1 MLILASESPR
11 RRMLLAQLGVAF
23 RVEVAAVDERRLAGE
38 SPAEM
43 SVRLALLKAR
53 SVAARLGV
61 DGDSGGG
68 RDTGRDTGRD
78 SGRDTPGNPGAIGD
92 AEATAVLAGDTVVAI
107 GDESLGKPADRA
119 HAVAM
124 LRRLSGATHTVYSAV
139 ALLAGRR
146 AAHRL
151 SATAVTFAGLDARDI
166 ERYCDTDEPYD
177 KAGGYGIQGPAG
189 AFVTRIDGSYSGVV
203 GLPLWE
209 TRALLRELRVARA

>member
-43 SVRLALLKAR
+43 STRLALLKAR

-68 RDTGRDTGRD
+68 RDPGRDP
-78 SGRDTPGNPGAIGD
+78 GRDTPGNPGAIGD

-139 ALLAGRR
+139 ALVAGRR

-166 ERYCDTDEPYD
+166 EQYCDTDEPYD

>member
-23 RVEVAAVDERRLAGE
+23 RVEIAAVDERRLAGE

-68 RDTGRDTGRD
+68 RDPGRD

-92 AEATAVLAGDTVVAI
+92 AEAAAVLAGDTVVAI

-139 ALLAGRR
+139 ALLAGAR

-166 ERYCDTDEPYD
+166 EQYCDTDEPYD

>member
-43 SVRLALLKAR
+43 SMRLALLKAR

-68 RDTGRDTGRD
+68 RDTGRD
-78 SGRDTPGNPGAIGD
+78 SGRDNPGNSGAIGD
-92 AEATAVLAGDTVVAI
+92 AEAAAVLAGDTVVAI

-139 ALLAGRR
+139 ALVTGRR

-151 SATAVTFAGLDARDI
+151 SATAVTFAGIDARDI

-209 TRALLRELRVARA
+209 TRELLRELRVARA

>member
-43 SVRLALLKAR
+43 SMRLALLKAR

-68 RDTGRDTGRD
+68 RDPGRDP
-78 SGRDTPGNPGAIGD
+78 GRDTPGNPGAIGD

-139 ALLAGRR
+139 ALVASRR

-151 SATAVTFAGLDARDI
+151 SATAVTFAGIDARDI
-166 ERYCDTDEPYD
+166 EQYCDTDEPYD

-209 TRALLRELRVARA
+209 TRALLRELGVARA

>member
-61 DGDSGGG
+61 DGDSGGD
-68 RDTGRDTGRD
+68 RDTGDPGRD
-78 SGRDTPGNPGAIGD
+78 NPGNPGAIGD

-139 ALLAGRR
+139 ALRAGRR

-151 SATAVTFAGLDARDI
+151 SATAVTFARLDARDI
-166 ERYCDTDEPYD
+166 EQYCDTDEPYD

-203 GLPLWE
+203 G
-209 TRALLRELRVARA
+209 

>member
-1 MLILASESPR
+1 
-11 RRMLLAQLGVAF
+11 MLLAQLGVAF

-43 SVRLALLKAR
+43 STRLALLKAR

-68 RDTGRDTGRD
+68 RDPGLDPGR
-78 SGRDTPGNPGAIGD
+78 GNPGAIGD
-92 AEATAVLAGDTVVAI
+92 AEATTVLAGDTVVAI

-139 ALLAGRR
+139 ALLAGAR

-166 ERYCDTDEPYD
+166 EQYCDTDEPYD

-209 TRALLRELRVARA
+209 TRALLRELGVACA

>member
-1 MLILASESPR
+1 
-11 RRMLLAQLGVAF
+11 MLLAQLGVAF

-53 SVAARLGV
+53 SVAARLGI

-68 RDTGRDTGRD
+68 RDTSRD
-78 SGRDTPGNPGAIGD
+78 SGRDNPGNPGAIGD
-92 AEATAVLAGDTVVAI
+92 AEAAAVLAGDTVVAI
-107 GDESLGKPADRA
+107 GDESLGKPVDRA

-166 ERYCDTDEPYD
+166 EQYCDTDEPYD

-189 AFVTRIDGSYSGVV
+189 AFVTRINGSYSGVV

-209 TRALLRELRVARA
+209 TRALLRELGVARA